1 MLMAGPVG
9 QFLQVMDKIRDLAT
23 NKRRSKTVNLR
34 RVFDEAGFSSE
45 ELRIL
50 AAMWCRSSKVH
61 LRRVFDEADSGG
73 SGRIGQRELFKMFI
87 NRGASSTHLR

>member
-23 NKRRSKTVNLR
+23 NYRRSKTVNLR
-34 RVFDEAGFSSE
+34 
-45 ELRIL
+45 
-50 AAMWCRSSKVH
+50 K
-61 LRRVFDEADSGG
+61 VFDEADSGG

-87 NRGASSTHLR
+87 NRGASGTHLR